1 MPPIVAL
8 VGRPN
13 VGKSTL
19 FNRLVGHQ
27 IAIVEDVPGTT
38 RDRIYGDV
46 EWSGRGFVLID
57 TGGIEGTPA
66 TEISRLV
73 RAQAQ
78 IAVDEADAI
87 VFCVDAYEGTTIDDL
102 AVADLLR
109 RSGKP
114 VVVAAT
120 KADNPSRRMDANQLY
135 ALGFDEVIPVSSLH
149 GTGTGDL
156 LDWIVAHVEREEPRE
171 PGDNP
176 RFAIVG
182 RPNVGKSSLL
192 NALAGE
198 ERSMVS
204 ERPGTTRDTIDT
216 EIEHRGRNITL
227 VDTAGIRRRGRIEVG
242 VEKYSVIRA
251 LRAINRSEVVLL
263 VIDAAEG
270 PTAQDAHLAG
280 YVRTAGRGCVL
291 VVNKWDLVERSAEVA
306 KKFDLQLREHFKFMP
321 WAPFVHVS
329 AKTKSRITRPLDLA
343 LEAWDERRRR
353 VTTGE
358 LNRAVRSSL
367 TQHPLPSRRGRSVK
381 LYYATQ
387 AETEP
392 PTFVF
397 FVNDPELIH
406 ITYERFLENQL
417 REVFGFHGTPIRIRF
432 RGRGAAL
439 GEEALEEDRVG

>member
-1 MPPIVAL
+1 MPSIVAL

-46 EWSGRGFVLID
+46 EWSGHGFVLID
-57 TGGIEGTPA
+57 TGGIEGSPE

-78 IAVDEADAI
+78 IAVDEADA
-87 VFCVDAYEGTTIDDL
+87 VVLCVDVSEGTTVDDL
-102 AVADLLR
+102 AVAELLR

-114 VVVAAT
+114 VVVAGT
-120 KADNPSRRMDANQLY
+120 KADNATLRMQANQLY
-135 ALGFDEVIPVSSLH
+135 SLGFDEVIPVASLH

-156 LDWIVAHVEREEPRE
+156 LDWIVEHTEAEEPRE
-171 PGDNP
+171 PSDNP
-176 RFAIVG
+176 QFAIVG

-204 ERPGTTRDTIDT
+204 DKPGTTRDAIDT
-216 EIEHRGRNITL
+216 EIVHKGRKLTL
-227 VDTAGIRRRGRIEVG
+227 VDTAGIRRRGRIEFG
-242 VEKYSVIRA
+242 SEKYSVIRA
-251 LRAINRSEVVLL
+251 LRAINRAQVVLL
-263 VIDAAEG
+263 VIDASEG
-270 PTAQDAHLAG
+270 PTAQDTHLAG
-280 YVRTAGRGCVL
+280 YVRQAGRGCVI

-306 KKFDLQLREHFKFMP
+306 KRFDQLLREDFKFMP

-343 LEAWDERRRR
+343 LAAWEERSRRI
-353 VTTGE
+353 TTGE
-358 LNRAVRSSL
+358 LNRVVRTSL
-367 TQHPLPSRRGRSVK
+367 SQHPPPSRRGRSVK
-381 LYYATQ
+381 IYYATQ
-387 AETEP
+387 AEIEP

-397 FVNDPELIH
+397 FVNNPELIH
-406 ITYERFLENQL
+406 PTYERFLENQL
-417 REVFGFHGTPIRIRF
+417 REAFGFSGTPIRIRF
-432 RGRGAAL
+432 RGRGTATR
-439 GEEALEEDRVG
+439 EEALEEERAR